1 MLTLESAKSYLKI
14 DFDDMDED
22 IANLIMEAEAV
33 VFASTG
39 ILAEEVE
46 RSNNDT
52 LKNLYNITVKIVLK
66 NLFDEKEINGA
77 RLRAFYLKLKPLYS
91 RYVNGKLGTSQYVAL
106 ADSSAPEIHA
116 DEAVVTEETDMTEKA
131 AETKQKP
138 TAATKKQ
145 GIILLLIQLIIYTA
159 LGFLAS
165 SFYPSTALVYG
176 AVVIGTFIAITYAK
190 KQLGGMSGD
199 IAGYGIVW
207 GEFCGVA
214 MLVFC

>member
-22 IANLIMEAEAV
+22 IANLIMESEAI

-39 ILAEEVE
+39 ILAEEVD

-91 RYVNGKLGTSQYVAL
+91 RYVNGKL
-106 ADSSAPEIHA
+106 
-116 DEAVVTEETDMTEKA
+116 
-131 AETKQKP
+131 
-138 TAATKKQ
+138 
-145 GIILLLIQLIIYTA
+145 
-159 LGFLAS
+159 
-165 SFYPSTALVYG
+165 
-176 AVVIGTFIAITYAK
+176 
-190 KQLGGMSGD
+190 
-199 IAGYGIVW
+199 
-207 GEFCGVA
+207 
-214 MLVFC
+214 